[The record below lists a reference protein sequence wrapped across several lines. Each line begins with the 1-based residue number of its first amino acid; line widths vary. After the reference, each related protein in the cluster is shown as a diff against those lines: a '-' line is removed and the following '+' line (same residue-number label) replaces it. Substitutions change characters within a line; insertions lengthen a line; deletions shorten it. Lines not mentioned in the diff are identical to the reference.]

1 MAAESIRRR
10 LPWGSRPRKAGPRSW
25 TIEFPFDTV
34 HAMIKHVRTL
44 SIVMY
49 VNAGIALV
57 VAAIAA
63 FAGTAIF
70 RMNPADWVADGS
82 APEGQLF
89 GTGMYAAV
97 GAYCGITAVLQIIA
111 ATKLRKFRGRTLAM
125 AALAAGAFN
134 TPVCC
139 CLPLF
144 SLPAALFGGWVL
156 LDQGVREAFLIAERN
171 NWSADQVLAYYA
183 GGGQGMGGAPPPAAP
198 PGFPPGGAP
207 PPRPSGGPP
216 PPRSL

>member
-1 MAAESIRRR
+1 
-10 LPWGSRPRKAGPRSW
+10 
-25 TIEFPFDTV
+25 
-34 HAMIKHVRTL
+34 MIKHVRTL

-49 VNAGIALV
+49 VNAGIALA
-57 VAAIAA
+57 VAAIAV
-63 FAGTAIF
+63 FAGAYIF
-70 RMNPADWVADGS
+70 KMSPAEWTADGS
-82 APEGQLF
+82 AAEGQLF
-89 GTGMYAAV
+89 GTSMYGAV
-97 GAYCGITAVLQIIA
+97 GAYCAITAALQIVA
-111 ATKLRKFRGRTLAM
+111 ATKLRKFRGRTLAI

-144 SLPAALFGGWVL
+144 SLPAAVFGGWVL
-156 LDQGVREAFLIAERN
+156 FGQGVREAFEIAERN
-171 NWSADQVLAYYA
+171 NWSPEQVLAYYA

-198 PGFPPGGAP
+198 AGFPPGGAA